1 MRNAIGAAWLTP
13 TSIEARLFANRDRD
27 RERLEDILED
37 LFKSHNRRYRV
48 VVFGDRGIGK
58 SILTSVASQNFA
70 KNHPERVLRVEVN
83 GRSIG
88 FRQFLKALAGGL
100 VENAKP
106 LLPSLG
112 DKKQLFERWL
122 EELALFAR
130 NDQISEGQINTLTT
144 KYGIGAQVGGSLFE
158 VLKGSNSFSWEQS
171 RQSTGS
177 SSRVQNVTDDL
188 LHEAIKATLRK
199 IHDETPLMVVVF
211 FDDLDQA
218 HTDDI
223 HAMRPALKR
232 ILDVDPCVG
241 LVHMR
246 TEMLFD
252 DLRREMDERITVGAL
267 DENGLL
273 AIIERRLDAA
283 TKEDKARFCKID
295 VQNALRKLTRT
306 TGNPLVFLRWVHAFL
321 RTGYWP
327 PQSEAAW
334 CTDDALREVAARA
347 SIAAGVEDELLV
359 RLAFIVDRCLPG
371 GRQEVQKQDLITGH
385 LKVDACKD
393 GKKITDDEFELLVR
407 TGLLIPKDRFREEAG
422 YRMDPV
428 LDLLRPSVAARLREP

>member
-1 MRNAIGAAWLTP
+1 MRTNIRAAWLTP
-13 TSIEARLFANRDRD
+13 TSIEARLFANRDKE
-27 RERLEDILED
+27 RERLEEILED
-37 LFKSHNRRYRV
+37 LFESHTRRYRV

-58 SILTSVASQNFA
+58 SILTSVASENFA
-70 KNHPERVLRVEVN
+70 KRHPERVLRVEVN

-100 VENAKP
+100 VESAKP

-112 DKKQLFERWL
+112 EKKQMLERWL
-122 EELALFAR
+122 DELALFAK
-130 NDQISEGQINTLTT
+130 NDQLSEGQLNTLTT

-171 RQSTGS
+171 RQLSGS
-177 SSRVQNVTDDL
+177 SNRTQTVTDDL

-199 IHDETPLMVVVF
+199 IHDETHLLVVVF

-218 HTDDI
+218 YTDDV
-223 HAMRPALKR
+223 HAMKPALKR

-252 DLRREMDERITVGAL
+252 DLRREMDDSITVGPL
-267 DENGLL
+267 EEHGLL

-283 TKEDKARFCKID
+283 MKEDRARFSKID
-295 VQNALRKLTRT
+295 VQSALRRLTRA
-306 TGNPLVFLRWVHAFL
+306 TGNPLVFLRWVSAFL
-321 RTGYWP
+321 RTGHWP
-327 PQSEAAW
+327 PQSDTSW
-334 CTDDALREVAARA
+334 CTDAVLREVAVKA
-347 SIAAGVEDELLV
+347 SIVAGIEDEFLE

-371 GRQEVQKQDLITGH
+371 GRKEVQKQDLFTGH
-385 LKVDACKD
+385 LKVAACND
-393 GKKITDDEFELLVR
+393 GKKITQDELDLLVR
-407 TGLLIPKDRFREEAG
+407 TGLLIPMDRFREEAG

-428 LDLLRPSVAARLREP
+428 LDLLRPSVAERLREP